1 MTPDRMF
8 PCRTV
13 LAGSTTVVS
22 CVDPELTQGIDVLLG
37 ALPDGDPGQPDRVE
51 VRILR
56 SFDGV
61 GYEIWKGPDL
71 LAGALSYES
80 CQDVLLHHLNR
91 WALEGDPSRLHLHA
105 GLVEWSGAAA
115 LIVGPS
121 GTGKSTLTAHLA
133 LSGWAYHS
141 DEMVDIDLDH
151 PCRAGGFTR
160 PLTLKPGSEALLPKL
175 WRERPPGSTDGRVYV
190 SPNEFGPLRPTSRVP
205 VTTVVFLSH
214 DRSGPTEW
222 VPLTVPEAVELLLAD
237 TLDAQRTGED
247 GIGAL
252 VGLASACHL
261 RRFRGNSLPEAAAR
275 LKELVDLPGPR
286 RNSPVKLPLADPG
299 GRAWRSAEG
308 PIGAAIRPEARIR
321 RSDTAHGWLVDDG
334 AVVYDSE
341 RGMLYRFKPVWA
353 QVWRRLTGGPSLA
366 GVATELGGGEEAV
379 EAVCRFARVV
389 SRCHIVELV
398 DEL

>member
-1 MTPDRMF
+1 MF
-8 PCRTV
+8 PCRVV

-61 GYEIWKGPDL
+61 GYEIWEGADL
-71 LAGALSYES
+71 LAGSLSYES

-105 GLVEWSGAAA
+105 GLVERSGAAA

-151 PCRAGGFTR
+151 PCRAGGFPR

-190 SPNEFGPLRPTSRVP
+190 SPNEFGSLQPTSRVP

-214 DRSGPTEW
+214 DRSGPTEL
-222 VPLTVPEAVELLLAD
+222 VSLTVPEAVELLLAD
-237 TLDAQRTGED
+237 TMDAQRTGED

-261 RRFRGNSLPEAAAR
+261 RRFRGNSLPEAAA
-275 LKELVDLPGPR
+275 LLQELVDLPPR
-286 RNSPVKLPLADPG
+286 GRNSPVKLPLAEPG

-308 PIGAAIRPEARIR
+308 PTRAAIRPESRIR
-321 RSDTAHGWLVDDG
+321 RRDTAHGWLVDDG

-353 QVWRRLTGGPSLA
+353 QVWRRLTGGPTLA
-366 GVATELGGGEEAV
+366 QVATELGGGEEAL
-379 EAVCRFARVV
+379 EAVCRFAREV
-389 SRCHIVELV
+389 SHIVDLV